1 MKRLFLSLAFV
12 AAGVVAASAQV
23 TTPQTSSPSQE
34 TAIREG
40 NWIIGANLGSTN
52 YNFDSEN
59 FNLTLNP
66 SAAYFI
72 SDNVAVGAGVTLG
85 LDAYDG
91 GTTFN
96 YGVAPLIR
104 YYFPEGA
111 TPTSRWFGEGRVGIA
126 GSHMEDSDD
135 DEPVSLL
142 IGVAGGYTHFITPS
156 VALEAT
162 LGYTYTKADIN
173 AGAGISGLGLGLGFQ
188 IYLPGKR
195 NR

>member
-1 MKRLFLSLAFV
+1 MTASVFI
-12 AAGVVAASAQV
+12 ASAQV

-40 NWIIGANLGSTN
+40 NWIIGGRLGSTS

-59 FNLTLNP
+59 FNLTVEP
-66 SAAYFI
+66 QAAYFI

-91 GTTFN
+91 GTAFN

-126 GSHMEDSDD
+126 GSHIKDSDD

-142 IGVAGGYTHFITPS
+142 IGISGGYSHFITPS

-162 LGYTYTKADIN
+162 LGYTYSKADVN
-173 AGAGISGLGLGLGFQ
+173 AGAGISGLGLGFGFQ
-188 IYLPGKR
+188 IYLPGRR